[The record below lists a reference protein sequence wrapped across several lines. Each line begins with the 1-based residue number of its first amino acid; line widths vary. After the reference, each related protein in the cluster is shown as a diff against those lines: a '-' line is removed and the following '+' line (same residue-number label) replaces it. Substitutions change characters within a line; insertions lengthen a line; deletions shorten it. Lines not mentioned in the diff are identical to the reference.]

1 MRVPV
6 KQLFVHSLIHRQV
19 LDLRWLHDRRL
30 KNLWGLKNIG
40 QAEWAGMK
48 HGSAFEPP
56 DILVK
61 LERTYP
67 NHLAF
72 TEPYFSW
79 MTRKRGPATPYRFV
93 HGPRPQGGRSG
104 WPDFWYMQNE
114 RRGLLFHL
122 RRGFKITGFNGFRC
136 SALYT
141 NMEQV
146 QENVEL
152 LHQGKRNAYR

>member
-1 MRVPV
+1 MQVSV

-72 TEPYFSW
+72 TEPYFTW
-79 MTRKRGPATPYRFV
+79 MTRKRGPATPYHFV
-93 HGPRPQGGRSG
+93 YGPYPQRAKNVL
-104 WPDFWYMQNE
+104 PDFWYMQNE
-114 RRGLLFHL
+114 HRAVLFHL
-122 RRGFKITGFNGFRC
+122 RRAYNPAGSCFRR

-141 NMEQV
+141 SAEQV
-146 QENVEL
+146 QTHVKL
-152 LHQGKRNAYR
+152 LHLGRRNNYR